1 MRVRLSK
8 PVVIVTLLVT
18 SLAISGIAFAY
29 WTTTGSGTGS
39 ATTGT
44 AASVVVKQT
53 GTPTGLYPGGSS
65 ALSGTFDN
73 PNSGAV
79 FVTAVTASVTPFSV
93 QADTGEARVHPG
105 RLLDHRHR
113 TRRRERSGRH
123 HRRRVD
129 RPHAEHDQQRDEPG
143 QLQVDHRS
151 DHVRRQLTG

>member
-18 SLAISGIAFAY
+18 SLAIGGIAFAY

-53 GTPTGLYPGGSS
+53 GTPSGLYPGGSS

-73 PNSGAV
+73 PNSGQV
-79 FVTAVTASVTPFSV
+79 FITAVTASVTPFSV
-93 QADTGEARVHPG
+93 QADTGKPACTQADFSITGTAPVGANVPAG
-105 RLLDHRHR
+105 
-113 TRRRERSGRH
+113 TTVG
-123 HRRRVD
+123 
-129 RPHAEHDQQRDEPG
+129 AWTG
-143 QLQVDHRS
+143 
-151 DHVRRQLTG
+151 LTLNMTNSATNQDNCKSITVPITYAAS

>member
-8 PVVIVTLLVT
+8 PVAIVSLLVA
-18 SLAISGIAFAY
+18 SLVIGGIAFAY

-73 PNSGAV
+73 PNTGAV

-93 QADTGEARVHPG
+93 QADTGKPACTQADFSITGTAPVAANVPAG
-105 RLLDHRHR
+105 
-113 TRRRERSGRH
+113 TTVG
-123 HRRRVD
+123 
-129 RPHAEHDQQRDEPG
+129 AWTG
-143 QLQVDHRS
+143 
-151 DHVRRQLTG
+151 LTLNMTNSATNQDNCKSITVPITYAAS